1 MQGIAARRIASSSM
15 DDSGKKFV
23 DVSFNAGPLG
33 LNVVWHDKARAVV
46 VQGFRRVDGEWRAE
60 EVFSFSS
67 AVCPRPHRHT
77 FSHSS
82 PTVQTGYPSS
92 VTSTTPRRTS
102 PHLTL
107 PIPFPHLTTLAPVS
121 TSTSAFAPAP

>member
-67 AVCPRPHRHT
+67 AVCPRPHRHLLPL
-77 FSHSS
+77 FSDSTNRG
-82 PTVQTGYPSS
+82 PFF
-92 VTSTTPRRTS
+92 TTPRRTS